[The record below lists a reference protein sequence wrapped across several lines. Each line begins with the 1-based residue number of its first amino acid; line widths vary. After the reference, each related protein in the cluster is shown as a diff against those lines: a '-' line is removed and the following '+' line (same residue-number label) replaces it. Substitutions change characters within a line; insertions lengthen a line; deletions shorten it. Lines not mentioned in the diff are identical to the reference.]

1 MLSSSQK
8 EGVVCVSHPSLEERS
23 REDATSHPSVGGDD
37 RDAGRGQ
44 RASLGGEQDRH
55 QWPRHF
61 EGNRRGRQPLGQG
74 RQRCALRPRRQRNL
88 LGGEGKDW
96 VAGGDER
103 IPFGGD
109 KNLVGGPGND
119 GVQGGLGS
127 DNALGGS
134 GNDFVHGDNGS
145 DRVMGEGG
153 RDFVDGG
160 RGSDRMVGGEGGDN
174 SWSLIHS
181 HSLKHAHGGG
191 ASRAVAR
198 DRAAR
203 GERRLRQRDYTLAC
217 ASTPT
222 SVSYLLA
229 AVGTVATHDNHR
241 STTIP
246 ASPPCTPRLS
256 APTAGRHHFAGS
268 GYSGVASLPCFFA
281 FSQAA

>member
-1 MLSSSQK
+1 MRRVILLLAAMTATL
-8 EGVVCVSHPSLEERS
+8 VVASGLAWAVNKIGTNGPDTLRGT
-23 REDATSHPSVGGDD
+23 DGDD
-37 RDAGRGQ
+37 NLLGKGGNDVHFG
-44 RASLGGEQDRH
+44 LGGSD
-55 QWPRHF
+55 
-61 EGNRRGRQPLGQG
+61 
-74 RQRCALRPRRQRNL
+74 NL

-145 DRVMGEGG
+145 DRVMGEEG